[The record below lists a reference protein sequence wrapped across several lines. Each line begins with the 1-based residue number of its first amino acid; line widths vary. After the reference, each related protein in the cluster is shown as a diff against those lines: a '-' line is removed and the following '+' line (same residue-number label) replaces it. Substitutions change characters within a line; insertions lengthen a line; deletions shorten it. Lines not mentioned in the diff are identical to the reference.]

1 MKFNNVRLVTEIPF
15 EAYEMLVN
23 VIVDIQT
30 NTGQYRPQE
39 YTYFRPAM
47 IMSFCLEGI
56 ELEGGESLFN
66 PEVMHAAMK
75 APEVCEVIDFSRVE
89 DCWID
94 GLPAFYINAEED
106 AEKLIEQ
113 WLKGREPAN
122 SLVLAIADVAEKAAK
137 VMDGMD
143 AEQFISL
150 LSTAVMNLN
159 NNTQPIAAP
168 AVDLHQTEDTKPKR
182 TRKKTVKKAETE

>member
-1 MKFNNVRLVTEIPF
+1 MKYNNVQLVTEIPF
-15 EAYEMLVN
+15 EAYDMLVN

-47 IMSFCLEGI
+47 IMSFCLDGI

-75 APEVCEVIDFSRVE
+75 APEVCEVIDFSRVD
-89 DCWID
+89 DCWIY
-94 GLPAFYINAEED
+94 GLPAFYYNAESD
-106 AEKLIEQ
+106 AEELIEQ

-150 LSTAVMNLN
+150 LSAAVMNLN
-159 NNTQPIAAP
+159 NGTQPVASHTVDIKQ
-168 AVDLHQTEDTKPKR
+168 AVETKPKR
-182 TRKKTVKKAETE
+182 TRRKTTKKVETD